1 MPKPTKSEIAAEIL
15 DRAAAL
21 FARHGF
27 AHTSLQQI
35 ADAVN
40 YSKAGLLHHYP
51 SKQAI
56 YDAVLKTGIDR
67 MQALLESV
75 QHIPVGVERDRAVVE
90 ATLDLT
96 YEWPGLSALT
106 NRLADQGAEVEPELI
121 KIGLTLYAALGIDLA
136 DLQLERVVRVTSAFN
151 GLGISALTAAR
162 IDAKREW
169 RGFLVQAAMDALGH
183 AGSASLH
190 ER

>member
-56 YDAVLKTGIDR
+56 YDAVLRTGTDH
-67 MQALLESV
+67 MQSLLENV

-90 ATLDLT
+90 ASVDFT
-96 YEWPGLSALT
+96 YDWPGLSSLA
-106 NRLADQGAEVEPELI
+106 NRLADQGEDVEDVYKRQPFRSA
-121 KIGLTLYAALGIDLA
+121 TLLMPAPLRVTRWMLSGYRVAISRRSCALGLPSNVPVP
-136 DLQLERVVRVTSAFN
+136 L
-151 GLGISALTAAR
+151 
-162 IDAKREW
+162 
-169 RGFLVQAAMDALGH
+169 
-183 AGSASLH
+183 
-190 ER
+190 

>member
-1 MPKPTKSEIAAEIL
+1 MPKPTKSEIDAEIL
-15 DRAAAL
+15 DRAAGL

-56 YDAVLKTGIDR
+56 YEAALKTGSDH

-75 QHIPVGVERDRAVVE
+75 QDIPVGIERDRAVVE
-90 ATLDLT
+90 ASVDFTST
-96 YEWPGLSALT
+96 GPACPPWPT
-106 NRLADQGAEVEPELI
+106 VCP
-121 KIGLTLYAALGIDLA
+121 T
-136 DLQLERVVRVTSAFN
+136 RVPTSN
-151 GLGISALTAAR
+151 PN
-162 IDAKREW
+162 
-169 RGFLVQAAMDALGH
+169 
-183 AGSASLH
+183 
-190 ER
+190 

>member
-1 MPKPTKSEIAAEIL
+1 MPKPTKSEIDAEIL
-15 DRAAAL
+15 DRAAGL

-56 YDAVLKTGIDR
+56 YEAALKTGSDH

-75 QHIPVGVERDRAVVE
+75 QDIPVGIERDRAVVE
-90 ATLDLT
+90 ASVDFT
-96 YEWPGLSALT
+96 YDWPGLSALA
-106 NRLADQGAEVEPELI
+106 NRLSDQGADVEPELI
-121 KIGLTLYAALGIDLA
+121 KIGVTLYAALGIDCLLYTSDAA
-136 DLQLERVVRVTSAFN
+136 DE
-151 GLGISALTAAR
+151 
-162 IDAKREW
+162 
-169 RGFLVQAAMDALGH
+169 
-183 AGSASLH
+183 
-190 ER
+190 